1 MPSAFGNL
9 RANGRG
15 SRTSRAA
22 TRARLRDHQFARIL
36 KVLAE
41 PRRVQ
46 ILREVG
52 ACKVPVP
59 YTTLLKSQ
67 PISAATLS
75 HHVKEL
81 RTAGLIEIS
90 REGRFASLTLQ
101 REVLRGYLDSLS
113 RHLFA
118 PSGDAC

>member
-1 MPSAFGNL
+1 MRSPFGDL

-15 SRTSRAA
+15 STTSRAA
-22 TRARLRDHQFARIL
+22 TKARLKHRQFARIL
-36 KVLAE
+36 RVLAE

-46 ILREVG
+46 ILREVR

-59 YTTLLKSQ
+59 YTTLLKSH

-81 RTAGLIEIS
+81 RTAGLIEILS
-90 REGRFASLTLQ
+90 EGRFSSLTLQ
-101 REVLRGYLDSLS
+101 REILCDYLDGLS

-118 PSGDAC
+118 RRGDAC